1 MKYLPSRVTLSRRGH
16 FDQNPVLKPDNLA
29 CDFLAVGLSE
39 GGTAGAVDFALVTG
53 GFGTPSVGT
62 I

>member
-1 MKYLPSRVTLSRRGH
+1 LSRRGH